1 MHASANAEDAHQL
14 CSVDDA
20 QKLCPAPLQQAAED
34 KYTIPAHWAANGL
47 TRLTWDSEGGILPAF
62 ADLDAAG
69 NVGFK
74 KALLSCLASTSC
86 VICQAYQMST
96 LRDLPS
102 IPNAA

>member
-1 MHASANAEDAHQL
+1 MHAGANAEDAHQL

-86 VICQAYQMST
+86 VICQASV
-96 LRDLPS
+96 
-102 IPNAA
+102 PNVGQRCNAI